1 MSDTNTLSTLTE
13 NEKLFFIKVLSRLA
27 LADEN
32 LSNEEQDFIE
42 QLFNSFNLSNKYLP
56 EISSTTDEDILQEAK
71 SINDRQV
78 ALELIKE
85 MCMLA
90 NTDGDL
96 SERETLLIGKIGLAM
111 NIELEKIEQ
120 INRWVIDRIIW
131 LEEGKIIF
139 EKI

>member
-71 SINDRQV
+71 SINNRQV